1 MERKVKNTIGVYGLG
16 VMGANLAKNM
26 LHNGERVAIF
36 NYTRDLTDAFMDG
49 YSHPEVSPYF
59 ELESFIDSLEKP
71 RKIFIMV
78 TAGPIVDSVIQ
89 SLVPL
94 LDPGDIIMDGGN
106 SDFHNSNRRYQQLE
120 EQGIHFI
127 SVGVSGGAEG
137 ALHGPALM
145 PSGNPN
151 AYQQVAPILEKIAA
165 KVDGKPCCT
174 YIGPEGS
181 GHYVKMVHNGIE
193 YADMQ
198 LITEAYLFLRKILG
212 LTVQEIATVFQ
223 SWDETELKSY
233 LMEITTEI
241 LTKVDEETG
250 KPMVDVILDK
260 AGQKGTG
267 KWTSQ
272 DALDRGVPSS
282 ILTESVFARY
292 LSSLKEERI
301 YAEKHLNG
309 PKFETGALDKEAWI
323 QFVKKALYMGKI
335 CAYAQ
340 GFYQYKSASS
350 QKGWELDLGE
360 IALIFRG
367 GCIIRADFLNDISDA
382 YRENPEVT
390 NLLLTPFFM
399 DKANQF
405 ESSLRKIVIK
415 GFENG
420 LSLPCFSAALSFY
433 DGYRSSESGA
443 NLIQAQR
450 DYFGAHMYERI
461 DQEGTFHTEW

>member
-1 MERKVKNTIGVYGLG
+1 MKNTIGVYGLG

-36 NYTRDLTDAFMDG
+36 NYTRDLTDAFLDG
-49 YSHPEVSPYF
+49 YSHPEVSAHF
-59 ELESFIDSLEKP
+59 NLESFVHSLEKP
-71 RKIFIMV
+71 RKIFMMV

-89 SLVPL
+89 SLIPL
-94 LDPGDIIMDGGN
+94 LEPGDIIMDGGN
-106 SDFHNSNRRYQQLE
+106 SDFHDSNRRYQQLE

-145 PSGNPN
+145 PSGDPD
-151 AYQQVAPILEKIAA
+151 AYKQVAPILEKIAA

-174 YIGPEGS
+174 YIGPAGS

-198 LITEAYLFLRKILG
+198 LITEAYLFLRKKLG
-212 LTVQEIATVFQ
+212 LTVEEIATVFK

-233 LMEITTEI
+233 LMEITSEI
-241 LTKVDEETG
+241 LTKMDEETG

-272 DALDRGVPSS
+272 DALDLGVPSS

-292 LSSLKEERI
+292 LSSLKEERT
-301 YAEKHLNG
+301 YAEQHLTG
-309 PKFETGALDKEAWI
+309 PKLVKDEADKEAWI
-323 QFVKKALYMGKI
+323 QFVKEALYMGKI

-340 GFYQYKSASS
+340 GFYQYKSASV
-350 QKGWELDLGE
+350 QKDWALDLGE

-382 YRENPEVT
+382 YKGNQEVT
-390 NLLLTPFFM
+390 NLLLAPFFM
-399 DKANQF
+399 DKANQM
-405 ESSLRKIVIK
+405 ESSLRKVVIK

-433 DGYRSSESGA
+433 DGYRSSDSGA
-443 NLIQAQR
+443 NIIQAQR
-450 DYFGAHMYERI
+450 DYFGAHTYERV
-461 DQEGTFHTEW
+461 DKEGTFHTDW

>member
-1 MERKVKNTIGVYGLG
+1 MKNTIGVYGLG

-26 LHNGERVAIF
+26 LHHGERVSIF
-36 NYTRDLTDAFMDG
+36 NYTPDLTEAFVNG
-49 YSHPEVSPYF
+49 YSHPDVMPHF
-59 ELESFIDSLEKP
+59 ELENFVDSLEKP

-94 LDPGDIIMDGGN
+94 LDQGDIIMDGGN
-106 SDFHNSNRRYQQLE
+106 SDFHDSNRRYQQLE

-145 PSGNPN
+145 PSGNQV

-174 YIGPEGS
+174 YIGPAGS

-198 LITEAYLFLRKILG
+198 LITEAYLFLRKKLG

-223 SWDETELKSY
+223 SWDEAELKSY
-233 LMEITTEI
+233 LMDITSEL
-241 LTKVDEETG
+241 LTKMDEETG

-272 DALDRGVPSS
+272 DALDLGVPSS

-292 LSSLKEERI
+292 LSALKEERI
-301 YAEKHLNG
+301 YAEQHLTG
-309 PKFETGALDKEAWI
+309 PEFAAGERDKEVWI
-323 QFVKKALYMGKI
+323 QFVKEALYMGKI

-340 GFYQYKSASS
+340 GFYQYKLASV

-382 YRENPEVT
+382 YKENQEVT

-399 DKANQF
+399 EKANQF
-405 ESSLRKIVIK
+405 ESSLRKVVIK

-450 DYFGAHMYERI
+450 DYFGAHTYERV
-461 DQEGTFHTEW
+461 DKEGTFHTDWL